1 MPKRSERVIDYSVF
15 LNGTKY
21 LGTATATLPEITY
34 LVETIKGGGI
44 AGEMEAPSPGQTG
57 AMSLALTWRTMEA
70 AAAELLAPVSHS
82 LDLRASIQTFDT
94 SSGEYKE
101 SSLKV
106 TVRARPLGL
115 SLGNLE
121 PAATMETTN
130 NFSVSYLKVD
140 LDQASVLEIDKYNY
154 IHKVHGKDYLNDT
167 RANLAMN

>member
-44 AGEMEAPSPGQTG
+44 AGEIEAPSPGQTG
-57 AMSLALTWRTMEA
+57 VMSLALTWRTMEE
-70 AAAELLAPVSHS
+70 AAAELLAPEIHA

-101 SSLKV
+101 SALKV

-115 SLGNLE
+115 TLGNLE
-121 PAATMETTN
+121 TATTMETTN
-130 NFSVSYLKVD
+130 NFSVSYLKVE
-140 LDQASVLEIDKYNY
+140 LDQVSVLEIDKYNY
-154 IHKVHGKDYLNDT
+154 VHKVNGKDYLAVT
-167 RANLAMN
+167 RANLGMN